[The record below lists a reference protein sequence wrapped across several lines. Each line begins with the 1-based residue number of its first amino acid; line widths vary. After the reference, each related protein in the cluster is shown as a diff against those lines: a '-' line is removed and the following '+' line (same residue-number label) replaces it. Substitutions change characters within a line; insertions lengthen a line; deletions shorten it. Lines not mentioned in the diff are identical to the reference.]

1 MKHTTKLLTVL
12 ATVIAVFSLTGCPK
26 PVGEIDDEPIE
37 VVHEHSWGEGVITT
51 EPTCTNKGV
60 RTFTCECGEK
70 RTEEI
75 APLGHDFQ
83 GGYCERCGE
92 YEFEDGYKLTFYV
105 CTLEKYSSIYNRRIA
120 SKSSNTDIWKEVLFS
135 FPLNTDLFHVEE
147 EEFYNDK
154 LEIFENVITI
164 SEFKIKEILQLKT
177 DYKNSVIKKLQLDSS
192 EDMPNSD
199 NLEGFNYGQVIYIVI
214 E

>member
-60 RTFTCECGEK
+60 RTFTCECGAK

-92 YEFEDGYKLTFYV
+92 YEFENHIEIKVFTDFENFCNFVNGKSIKRGTEQLY
-105 CTLEKYSSIYNRRIA
+105 EKCC
-120 SKSSNTDIWKEVLFS
+120 FS
-135 FPLNTDLFHVEE
+135 FADKEGTITPNELLHTKARYSNWTVCYDWRGDEIDDSTIWEIEELNDTS
-147 EEFYNDK
+147 
-154 LEIFENVITI
+154 IF
-164 SEFKIKEILQLKT
+164 
-177 DYKNSVIKKLQLDSS
+177 
-192 EDMPNSD
+192 
-199 NLEGFNYGQVIYIVI
+199 I
-214 E
+214 ELVK

>member
-51 EPTCTNKGV
+51 KPTCTNKGV
-60 RTFTCECGEK
+60 RTFTCECGAK
-70 RTEEI
+70 RTEEV

-92 YEFEDGYKLTFYV
+92 YEFETKRHIDIYAFDSIDDFESCCTRGCSSFDSHFRETEHYSFENENEEYTRNEVLHLKSKYIEYEEIYGTTIFYV
-105 CTLEKYSSIYNRRIA
+105 NSTSSDEWI
-120 SKSSNTDIWKEVLFS
+120 
-135 FPLNTDLFHVEE
+135 
-147 EEFYNDK
+147 FY
-154 LEIFENVITI
+154 IIP
-164 SEFKIKEILQLKT
+164 IK
-177 DYKNSVIKKLQLDSS
+177 
-192 EDMPNSD
+192 
-199 NLEGFNYGQVIYIVI
+199 
-214 E
+214 

>member
-51 EPTCTNKGV
+51 KPTCTNKGV
-60 RTFTCECGEK
+60 RTFTCECGAK
-70 RTEEI
+70 RTEEV

-92 YEFEDGYKLTFYV
+92 YEFEDGYKFTLLVFEDNEKFKKFYGV
-105 CTLEKYSSIYNRRIA
+105 DEYTA
-120 SKSSNTDIWKEVLFS
+120 KSLPYTECYFS
-135 FPLNTDLFHVEE
+135 FADENEEIDLTV
-147 EEFYNDK
+147 
-154 LEIFENVITI
+154 LI
-164 SEFKIKEILQLKT
+164 QLKSVYK
-177 DYKNSVIKKLQLDSS
+177 DYKVIKYYDGSNIRKYNSELKELKKLGIDSNIQGVLIAPIT
-192 EDMPNSD
+192 EN
-199 NLEGFNYGQVIYIVI
+199 E
-214 E
+214 

>member
-51 EPTCTNKGV
+51 EPTCTKKGV
-60 RTFTCECGEK
+60 RTFTCECGAK
-70 RTEEI
+70 RTEEV

-92 YEFEDGYKLTFYV
+92 YEFENHIEIKVFTDVEDFKSAVPNLGKTSSESNGNKDNYKMA
-105 CTLEKYSSIYNRRIA
+105 N
-120 SKSSNTDIWKEVLFS
+120 FS
-135 FPLNTDLFHVEE
+135 FNNTNVEMTLTDL
-147 EEFYNDK
+147 
-154 LEIFENVITI
+154 I
-164 SEFKIKEILQLKT
+164 QLKSKYK
-177 DYKNSVIKKLQLDSS
+177 DYKVVRYNVYRGKQNTSS
-192 EDMPNSD
+192 PISLFD
-199 NLEGFNYGQVIYIVI
+199 GKVI
-214 E
+214 ETGETFGKINSILIEPIE

>member
-51 EPTCTNKGV
+51 EPTCTKKGV
-60 RTFTCECGEK
+60 RTFTCECGAK
-70 RTEEI
+70 RTEEV

-83 GGYCERCGE
+83 GGYCERCGT
-92 YEFEDGYKLTFYV
+92 YEFNGENDYQLEIEIYKTN
-105 CTLEKYSSIYNRRIA
+105 I
-120 SKSSNTDIWKEVLFS
+120 SKTVKTCKDWFDNKTKVDTVYFS
-135 FPLNTDLFHVEE
+135 FNKSTLSN
-147 EEFYNDK
+147 Y
-154 LEIFENVITI
+154 
-164 SEFKIKEILQLKT
+164 KEITVYEVYMGEVDENGEEIPTQRITVNLNELILLKT
-177 DYKNSVIKKLQLDSS
+177 SYNIIEICDGNVLYLYKGH
-192 EDMPNSD
+192 
-199 NLEGFNYGQVIYIVI
+199 NLFQVLV